1 MSSDSFNNSI
11 VLSYPN
17 ISGRFPPTSGDKDN
31 LPSENAPAPAN
42 PVVIE
47 HGLHPTHT
55 FVFRFGQALL
65 SILRPF
71 SIIRTFIS
79 GLFLFNS

>member
-11 VLSYPN
+11 VLSYPK

-55 FVFRFGQALL
+55 FSISFWTGSSFDPSSL
-65 SILRPF
+65 SR
-71 SIIRTFIS
+71 S
-79 GLFLFNS
+79 